1 MIARRRSEMK
11 YNVIAL
17 RTEDNDY
24 IWCVMEQDTEQLIR
38 AFEFEDDADSYCEFL
53 SAGGAFD
60 GFTPSF
66 ILQEVANYR
75 DINREFSAIL
85 HE

>member
-1 MIARRRSEMK
+1 MRKEEVKMK

-17 RTEDNDY
+17 RTEENDY
-24 IWCVMEQDTEQLIR
+24 IWCVMESNTEQLIR

-53 SAGGAFD
+53 TEGGAFD

-75 DINREFSAIL
+75 DINREFSNIL
-85 HE
+85 QE